1 MIFVTNVIKDFLE
14 TDDKK
19 IEQLIAEYPVS
30 IPTQAAA
37 KFLGINA
44 ASMRAVIDSG
54 AVGLS
59 WRKDGALNKG
69 FFLPTA
75 QFLRWY
81 MRYGD

>member
-1 MIFVTNVIKDFLE
+1 MTHAIRNFLSADE
-14 TDDKK
+14 QKVEK
-19 IEQLIAEYPVS
+19 LIEEYPVS